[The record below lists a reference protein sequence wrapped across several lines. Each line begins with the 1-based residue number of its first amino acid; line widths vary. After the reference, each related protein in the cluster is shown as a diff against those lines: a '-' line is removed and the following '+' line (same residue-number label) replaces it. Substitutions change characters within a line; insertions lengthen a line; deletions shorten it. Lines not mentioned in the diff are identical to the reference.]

1 MTEFLAAFENATAL
15 QWAMVLAI
23 VLVIW
28 FLPVAVAAI
37 FNRKQAKLIA
47 IACVPAG
54 FSLIAWS
61 AVLIWAFTGRAIEK
75 YLPEKVRAR
84 LQS

>member
-1 MTEFLAAFENATAL
+1 MTDFFSAFENASAF
-15 QWAMVLAI
+15 QWIMVGTL

-28 FLPVAVAAI
+28 FLPVALAMI
-37 FNRKQAKLIA
+37 FNRRQAKLIA

-61 AVLIWAFTGRAIEK
+61 AVLLWAVTGRAIEK
-75 YLPEKVRAR
+75 YLPKKVRAR
-84 LQS
+84 L